1 MRRTLPLLLLTVA
14 LSTAHA
20 ITVDAIV
27 KGSRKVLDG
36 VNDFTCIMT
45 FTVRSADMRVPPSR
59 VKIYFKKPDKFK
71 PEAIDGD
78 FAVLPNTYH
87 FAIGNVLE
95 RMLED
100 HDATVLRDEV
110 VKGRDTWVLQLTPQ
124 EDDTPIG
131 RHLVYVDQQQYTLNR
146 ITTYPR
152 NDKPL
157 TLSTTYKKIGKAY
170 LPAEANIDGYTRRK
184 RRGEETVEEVHIR
197 LVWDQ
202 YKINVGLKDSL
213 FENGK

>member
-1 MRRTLPLLLLTVA
+1 MRRAWPWLALCLTV
-14 LSTAHA
+14 TATHA
-20 ITVDAIV
+20 VTMDDIL

-95 RMLED
+95 RMLDD
-100 HDATVLRDEV
+100 HHAKILREQEV
-110 VKGRDTWVLQLTPQ
+110 NGRDTWVLQLTPK
-124 EDDTPIG
+124 EDGTPIS
-131 RHLVYVDQQQYTLNR
+131 RHLVYVDQQQYTINR
-146 ITTYPR
+146 ITTYPV
-152 NDKPL
+152 NDKPI
-157 TLSTTYKKIGKAY
+157 TLATTYRKIGKAY
-170 LPAEANIDGYTRRK
+170 LPSEANIDGYTRRK
-184 RRGEETVEEVHIR
+184 KRGQETVEEVHIK
-197 LVWDQ
+197 LVWDK

-213 FENGK
+213 FDD